1 MRKPTPEVLDAILCK
16 LAILA
21 FLAVAILIEL
31 TK

>member
-1 MRKPTPEVLDAILCK
+1 MRKPNDDTLDAILCK

-21 FLAVAILIEL
+21 FLAVWILIEL